1 MQEVDTTSERFL
13 ALSLALDQLISRLEK
28 IERSPTVQVG
38 QRLFKSSDHPNPL
51 HFLCH
56 KLRSARDIFGS
67 QLTTEE
73 EGGREIGEL
82 LRILN
87 LIQHHPRYPQFT
99 RVLKLLRIAPL
110 NIEALFAIANSMSE
124 ISSSPCRNVVAIP
137 DEEIL
142 NVDGSAWVEAPSFR
156 GAGTANE
163 VTIVLPVYRGIEE
176 TLTCIRSVLFAKG
189 ETPARLL
196 VINDNSPD
204 AELSIAL
211 EKLSAKKLF
220 DLIVH
225 KDNRGFVSSVNE
237 GMLNARGDV
246 ILLNSDTVVP
256 NYWIDNIMFS
266 AGKMDD
272 VGSISPLANN
282 ATILSYPFIN
292 RANTLPEDADL
303 ELICSY
309 LDEYRKKFDLIDVP
323 TTVGFCMYI
332 PKRAIEDVGIFDE
345 AAFGMGYG
353 EESDWAMR
361 ALAKG
366 YRHYVSPSTFVFHH
380 GSVSFSDAARQREAE
395 AGEVIRRR
403 YPHYWPLVA
412 SHIHADPLRF
422 ARRYLDECRV
432 FRVTKKSPVV
442 MHILH
447 SLGGGTRAFADDLA
461 KILQGQGIGS
471 LFVTPGPEGS
481 VEIKCNFLADV
492 PNLKYSLPNEAN
504 ELSEF
509 IKKSNIKEIHVHHII
524 GFSKGVEDII
534 CGFDGNITVTLHD
547 YMFFCPQIVL
557 LDQRNLF
564 CGVQSG
570 AVCNRCI
577 SQKPPA
583 IPVASVSEWRSRMR
597 KILSCASTV
606 IAPSETAANLY
617 HRVWPDLP
625 IKVIPHPED
634 WEPHARLTRP
644 PLSQDAPRV
653 VATIGAI
660 AAHKGPGVLSDCV
673 RDAERRQLPLKFVVI
688 GELVPPIVS
697 PKLIVTGRFV
707 PTMLPK
713 LIAESGASIG
723 FLPSIWPETYSY
735 VISEFY
741 KFGLFPV
748 VLDLGAQEERVRRSF
763 GRVLPLHLGA
773 SAMNDAFLSMDIGT
787 SNQAIAPYFS
797 AREYLRSCYG
807 EQLFP
812 ERKVPA
818 NEMRNNTQRG
828 PTTPIVTTSSTQQ

>member
-1 MQEVDTTSERFL
+1 MQDVDTINERFL
-13 ALSLALDQLISRLEK
+13 ALSVALDQLVSCLEK
-28 IERSPTVQVG
+28 VERNPTVQVG

-51 HFLCH
+51 RFLCD
-56 KLRSARDIFGS
+56 KIKSAREIFGS

-73 EGGREIGEL
+73 EGRREIEEL
-82 LRILN
+82 LRILG
-87 LIQHHPRYPQFT
+87 LIQNHPRYPQFT
-99 RVLKLLRIAPL
+99 QVLRLLRIPPL
-110 NIEALFAIANSMSE
+110 NIECLVATANSISDLSAPRKSVATVPSPEIANVE
-124 ISSSPCRNVVAIP
+124 GR
-137 DEEIL
+137 
-142 NVDGSAWVEAPSFR
+142 AWVGASSLR
-156 GAGTANE
+156 GSVASGE
-163 VTIVLPVYRGIEE
+163 VTIVLPVYRGFEE

-204 AELSIAL
+204 VNLSIAL
-211 EKLSAKKLF
+211 EKLSAKRLF

-225 KDNRGFVSSVNE
+225 KENRGFVSSVNE
-237 GMLNARGDV
+237 GMLHAHGDV

-256 NYWIDNIMFS
+256 NYWIDNIVLS
-266 AGKMDD
+266 AEKMDD
-272 VGSISPLANN
+272 VASISPLTNN

-292 RANTLPEDADL
+292 RANDLPEDADL
-303 ELICSY
+303 ELICSHLNAY
-309 LDEYRKKFDLIDVP
+309 DRKFDPVDVP

-332 PKRAIEDVGIFDE
+332 PRCAIKDVGIFDE

-471 LFVTPGPEGS
+471 LFVTPGSEGC
-481 VEIKCNFLADV
+481 VEIRCNFLKDV
-492 PNLKYSLPNEAN
+492 PNLRYTLPNEAK
-504 ELSEF
+504 EF
-509 IKKSNIKEIHVHHII
+509 VNFVNMAEINAIHIHHII
-524 GFSKGVEDII
+524 GFSREMEDII
-534 CGFDGNITVTLHD
+534 CKFEEKITVTLHD

-557 LDQRNLF
+557 LNQKNLF

-570 AVCNRCI
+570 VVCNRCVA
-577 SQKPPA
+577 QKPPPV
-583 IPVASVSEWRSRMR
+583 PVASVSEWRNRMHR
-597 KILSCASTV
+597 ILSRASTI

-625 IKVIPHPED
+625 IKVVPHPED
-634 WEPHARLTRP
+634 WSGLAAPAKP
-644 PLSQDAPRV
+644 AVDQDAPRV

-660 AAHKGPGVLSDCV
+660 SAHKGQGVLTDCV

-688 GELVPPIVS
+688 GELVPPITS
-697 PKLIVTGRFV
+697 PKLTVTGRFV

-748 VLDLGAQEERVRRSF
+748 VLDTGAQEERVRKSF
-763 GRVLPLHLGA
+763 GKVLPLHLGA
-773 SAMNDAFLSMDIGT
+773 SAMNDVFLSMDIET
-787 SNQAIAPYFS
+787 SNRSVAPIFS
-797 AREYLRSCYG
+797 ARSYLQSCYG
-807 EQLFP
+807 EQIFAD
-812 ERKVPA
+812 E
-818 NEMRNNTQRG
+818 
-828 PTTPIVTTSSTQQ
+828 TPKSKDL